1 MTVVAFG
8 EILLRLSPPGT
19 ELPLQS
25 PHFDCWIGGAE
36 ANVLAQLSQL
46 GHDGRLASVVPDNAL
61 GRGAVRM
68 LRQNGID
75 TRAVRIDAE
84 GRLGQYLVTRGAGA
98 RASDVL
104 YDRFPSAFSD
114 AAPAFWDWPTILA
127 DATWFHV
134 SGITAAVGA
143 NGAAALRDGLTAARN
158 LGIRISF
165 DCNFRPSLWAR
176 DKRDPVPLLRDLLS
190 FADVIFGNHSDFAL
204 LSGRRFD
211 EQGAARRREAAETA
225 FDLFSNLQCIAS
237 TARHIVEAD
246 KQTLSARID
255 RRDGHNQTPE
265 VTLTS
270 IVDRIGSGDAFC
282 AGILHGLLHGTDDSD
297 TVAYGLALAVLKH
310 SLPGDASLFSAR
322 DVEAY
327 LAGHSDVRR

>member
-1 MTVVAFG
+1 MSWLNSPSLATMG
-8 EILLRLSPPGT
+8 GLPRWCPTMLLAAAPWPCCGKMASTRALSKSM
-19 ELPLQS
+19 EK
-25 PHFDCWIGGAE
+25 
-36 ANVLAQLSQL
+36 
-46 GHDGRLASVVPDNAL
+46 DGLAS
-61 GRGAVRM
+61 
-68 LRQNGID
+68 IWS
-75 TRAVRIDAE
+75 RAA
-84 GRLGQYLVTRGAGA
+84 QA
-98 RASDVL
+98 RARATFSTTVSH
-104 YDRFPSAFSD
+104 RRSATPT
-114 AAPAFWDWPTILA
+114 PAFWDWSTILA

-134 SGITAAVGA
+134 SGITAAVSA
-143 NGAAALRDGLTAARN
+143 NGAAALRDGLTAARD
-158 LGIRISF
+158 LGITISF

-190 FADVIFGNHSDFAL
+190 FADVIFGNHNDFAL

-211 EQGAARRREAAETA
+211 DQGAARRREAAETA

-255 RRDGHNQTPE
+255 RRDGHHQTPE

-282 AGILHGLLHGTDDSD
+282 AGILHGLLNGMADCD

-310 SLPGDASLFSAR
+310 SLPGDASLFIAR
-322 DVEAY
+322 DVDAY
-327 LAGHSDVRR
+327 LAGQSDVRR